1 MEEISFHH
9 DTVLSDVHMLRPG
22 GRHLMTHLNNVGQP
36 GVYND
41 VDVTVTAS

>member
-1 MEEISFHH
+1 MQEISFQHE
-9 DTVLSDVHMLRPG
+9 TVLSDVHMLRPG

-41 VDVTVTAS
+41 VTVTAS